1 MRLWHVLWAFL
12 NGKALFIADEIM
24 QIKLRSLTIWM
35 VGERGVLD
43 YSKHNLYST
52 NVGGLF
58 TIEEHVY
65 EAFFFS
71 E

>member
-1 MRLWHVLWAFL
+1 MLWAFL
-12 NGKALFIADEIM
+12 NGKALFIADEFM

-52 NVGGLF
+52 NIEGLF
-58 TIEEHVY
+58 TIEKYTY

>member
-1 MRLWHVLWAFL
+1 MLWAFL
-12 NGKALFIADEIM
+12 NGKALFIANELM
-24 QIKLRSLTIWM
+24 QIKLRSLTIGM
-35 VGERGVLD
+35 VGERGVLY

-52 NVGGLF
+52 NVEGLF
-58 TIEEHVY
+58 TIEKHIY

>member
-1 MRLWHVLWAFL
+1 MLWAFL

-24 QIKLRSLTIWM
+24 QIKQRSLTIRM
-35 VGERGVLD
+35 VGERGVLY

-52 NVGGLF
+52 NVEGLF
-58 TIEEHVY
+58 TVEEHVY